1 LYLKTSGFK
10 VAVFGFRIWA
20 TSVIHDG
27 SEVFPRHPCLD
38 GFGSRP
44 QSGYAPICEPVTAS
58 EWRFPYGDIEL
69 ASPRGQASIAKTR
82 SSFFVVLANIA
93 DDFGEIV

>member
-1 LYLKTSGFK
+1 
-10 VAVFGFRIWA
+10 
-20 TSVIHDG
+20 
-27 SEVFPRHPCLD
+27 
-38 GFGSRP
+38 
-44 QSGYAPICEPVTAS
+44 VTAS